1 MLFVETSIFTRQVT
15 ELLPDEEYKRLQEA
29 LLLRPAAGDL
39 IPGSGGLRKLRWRL
53 ADKGKRGGVR
63 IIYYWDVPD
72 DIFFMLAVYKKSQK
86 EDLTKQQLA
95 ILRKLVEEW
104 LK

>member
-29 LLLRPAAGDL
+29 QLLRPAAGDL

-63 IIYYWDVPD
+63 IIYY
-72 DIFFMLAVYKKSQK
+72 
-86 EDLTKQQLA
+86 
-95 ILRKLVEEW
+95 
-104 LK
+104 